1 MDACWFEFKYEATGE
16 CYSVCK
22 ECLREVKESDKKR
35 KQLWK
40 TSITAWL
47 RAMSHSIIGRDK
59 EASGGKVC
67 LTIEQALE
75 IVGGAYDRLMA
86 QDDGCKCLYCKEGP
100 LICLGSKGEI
110 GASIER
116 RFGNLLYSDSRQVVE
131 FICKKCNWAKQSFSR
146 REFRQFLRDIAN
158 APEEWSHIPLIAAD
172 EVYIKQRRKNT
183 YSTEDRKMSKRSQNV
198 KKPCEFVGTTA
209 TSDEMVVIAR
219 KMGKMDTVA
228 HLIGEWSI
236 SESIRKL
243 GFNRLKSYEGDRY
256 KPSRRYAHSKNNI
269 EVRLT
274 SLNLAENHFGRE
286 GLKRWIDAVKIAC
299 QGDAVVLV
307 ELEDEYDSG
316 EENSNI
322 ECNDHADMDEDL

>member
-1 MDACWFEFKYEATGE
+1 
-16 CYSVCK
+16 
-22 ECLREVKESDKKR
+22 
-35 KQLWK
+35 
-40 TSITAWL
+40 
-47 RAMSHSIIGRDK
+47 MSNL
-59 EASGGKVC
+59 SGNVDN
-67 LTIEQALE
+67 A
-75 IVGGAYDRLMA
+75 V
-86 QDDGCKCLYCKEGP
+86 
-100 LICLGSKGEI
+100 
-110 GASIER
+110 
-116 RFGNLLYSDSRQVVE
+116 
-131 FICKKCNWAKQSFSR
+131 
-146 REFRQFLRDIAN
+146 FLARDIAN

-198 KKPCEFVGTTA
+198 KKPYGG
-209 TSDEMVVIAR
+209 IAR

-243 GFNRLKSYEGDRY
+243 GFNRLKSYEGDCY

-322 ECNDHADMDEDL
+322 ESNDHSDMDEDL